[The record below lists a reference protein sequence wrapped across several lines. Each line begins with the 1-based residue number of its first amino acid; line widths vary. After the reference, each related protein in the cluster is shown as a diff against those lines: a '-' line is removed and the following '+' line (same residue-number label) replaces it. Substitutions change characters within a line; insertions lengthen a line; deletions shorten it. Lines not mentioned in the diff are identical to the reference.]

1 MIDVMACWRKHA
13 CARVS
18 IVAQYDSGISSEFG
32 REFRAANC
40 TSDQIVRY
48 PVDGAFL
55 RKRDRARQNHR
66 RNWAGV
72 AVTSSL
78 PQLFIS
84 SHLAT
89 ETKDGKATIKIKDG
103 YGEGSVEFDGNDM
116 YVVRS
121 GVRIAKRIDG
131 KWVSLLPGVT
141 FAISKRRERR
151 VAPEL
156 KSSMAGG
163 TH

>member
-1 MIDVMACWRKHA
+1 
-13 CARVS
+13 
-18 IVAQYDSGISSEFG
+18 
-32 REFRAANC
+32 
-40 TSDQIVRY
+40 
-48 PVDGAFL
+48 
-55 RKRDRARQNHR
+55 
-66 RNWAGV
+66 V